1 MRSQLF
7 GFIVKPQLM
16 WECQLNCSQQQ
27 ATTVM
32 IQQLVELGAIV
43 PTIPAHQSRIIHYL
57 ADPLTCAIEAYLCEW
72 DEEVNETVHAIT
84 STQALTNE
92 RLRMEELKRALSW
105 LWPKVRETAVLGQ
118 FVLATAIDETLL
130 MTITFGWNEGASTED
145 IEMASTFM
153 PLLLR
158 KLKLLG
164 YEATPLTEPL
174 VSAKNTAAPPPVS
187 AVYGPRIETLNKL
200 RDLIQYRQ
208 DNMTRKAVHVN
219 RLASIRT
226 LELAPPTVKK
236 YAPLLY
242 ERWYD
247 PAYEGGIH

>member
-27 ATTVM
+27 ATAVM
-32 IQQLVELGAIV
+32 VQQLVELGAIV

-84 STQALTNE
+84 SARALTNE

-130 MTITFGWNEGASTED
+130 MTITMGWNEGALVED
-145 IEMASTFM
+145 IEMASSFM

-164 YEATPLTEPL
+164 YEAKPITKPL
-174 VSAKNTAAPPPVS
+174 VPAELAAATPPSP
-187 AVYGPRIETLNKL
+187 VYGPRMETLDKL
-200 RDLIQYRQ
+200 HKLVKYRQ
-208 DNMTRKAVHVN
+208 DNMTRKAVHAK
-219 RLASIRT
+219 RLESIHT